1 MGLPDETMTHEK
13 NNKSKIV
20 VADQTVT
27 LNQLESHLWESDNIL
42 CGWFCFISPRNRQS
56 VTT

>member
-1 MGLPDETMTHEK
+1 MGRPDETMTHEK

-27 LNQLESHLWESDNIL
+27 LNQLESCCGRANIDHLGMRLFSWTDL
-42 CGWFCFISPRNRQS
+42 RR
-56 VTT
+56 